1 MGESTHVHVET
12 VPALC
17 GHIAAARIVCPK
29 VGERESEIV
38 QDELSAAG
46 EKHHWRLIV
55 DFSSVTMLTS
65 VGLGVLVTV
74 LQRARKGGGMLALY
88 NVSKEL
94 TDILRLTHLDR
105 ILTIVP
111 DRDAAI
117 KAVCR

>member
-1 MGESTHVHVET
+1 MGQATHVQVEAIPT
-12 VPALC
+12 LT
-17 GHIAAARIVCPK
+17 GDIAAAKIVCSK

-38 QDELSAAG
+38 QDELSTAG
-46 EKHHWRLIV
+46 EKHRWRLIV

-74 LQRARKGGGMLALY
+74 LQRARKGGGLLALY

-94 TDILRLTHLDR
+94 QDILRLTHLDR

-111 DRDAAI
+111 SRDAAI
-117 KAVCR
+117 KAVSR